1 VEEAHVH
8 RIEVHR
14 IPTLAP
20 DDVTGLRHL
29 IDDGTVDP
37 AEIICV
43 LGKTEGNGCVNDWSR
58 GFATVA
64 YTTLIAE
71 RLHIPVAEVTRR
83 ALFIM
88 SGGTEGVLSP
98 HVTVFTRREM
108 NGRPTKPGKRLVA
121 GIHHT
126 RPFAAE
132 EQGTMAMVRVVEDSV
147 RRAMGSAGIATA
159 ADVHFVQIKCPLLT
173 VDAITDAARRGRPT
187 VTTNTYAS
195 MGYSRAASALGVALA
210 LGEVPADAVTD
221 EAIGRRWDLYSRV
234 ASTSAGVE
242 LDNCEVLVLG
252 NAEGAASELVI
263 GHDVMEDAIDAAAVR
278 GALASAGVAI
288 DSASDPDAG
297 ARVVGIFAKAEAAPA
312 GRIRGRRHTM
322 MDDSDINHTRHARA
336 AVAAVIASVIGDPM
350 VYVSGGAEHQ
360 GPSGGGPVAV
370 IARTP

>member
-1 VEEAHVH
+1 VH

-71 RLHIPVAEVTRR
+71 RLRIPTAEVTRR

-88 SGGTEGVLSP
+88 SGGTEGILSP
-98 HVTVFTRREM
+98 HVTIFTRREM
-108 NGRPTKPGKRLVA
+108 NGRPKSGKRLVA

-126 RPFAAE
+126 RPFTAGE
-132 EQGTMAMVRVVEDSV
+132 RGTMAMVRVVEDAV
-147 RRAMGSAGIATA
+147 RKAMGSAGIGTT

-173 VDAITDAARRGRPT
+173 AEAITNAAQRGQRT

-195 MGYSRAASALGVALA
+195 MGYSRAASALGVAVA
-210 LGEVPADAVTD
+210 LGEVPAAAVTD

-234 ASTSAGVE
+234 ASTSSGVE

-278 GALASAGVAI
+278 RALASAGVAS
-288 DSASDPDAG
+288 DPASDPDAR
-297 ARVVGIFAKAEAAPA
+297 ARVVGVFAKAEAAPT

-322 MDDSDINHTRHARA
+322 IDDSDINHTRHARA

-360 GPSGGGPVAV
+360 GPSGGGPVAA
-370 IARTP
+370 IARAE

>member
-1 VEEAHVH
+1 VEEVHVH

-29 IDDGTVDP
+29 IDAGTVDP

-71 RLHIPVAEVTRR
+71 RLHVPVAEVTRR

-108 NGRPTKPGKRLVA
+108 NGRPTTPGKRLVA

-252 NAEGAASELVI
+252 NAEGAASEL
-263 GHDVMEDAIDAAAVR
+263 
-278 GALASAGVAI
+278 
-288 DSASDPDAG
+288 
-297 ARVVGIFAKAEAAPA
+297 AP
-312 GRIRGRRHTM
+312 IRK
-322 MDDSDINHTRHARA
+322 
-336 AVAAVIASVIGDPM
+336 
-350 VYVSGGAEHQ
+350 
-360 GPSGGGPVAV
+360 
-370 IARTP
+370 